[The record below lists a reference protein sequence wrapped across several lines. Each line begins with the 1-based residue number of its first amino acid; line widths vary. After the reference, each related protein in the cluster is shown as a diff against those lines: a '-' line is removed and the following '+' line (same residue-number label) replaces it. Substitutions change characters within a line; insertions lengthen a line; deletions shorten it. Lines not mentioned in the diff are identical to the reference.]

1 MSIITL
7 TTPTGE
13 TQETTFDALLKRSK
27 YTVLYFYPK
36 DDTPGCTLEAQWFNI
51 LLPEFQKLD
60 IQIIW
65 VSHDPHK
72 SHCKFVS
79 KYGLWFPLIAD
90 TDLIIHN
97 DPRFNTWWEK
107 SMYGKK
113 YMGTMRQTFVLDASW
128 NVVKSRDKVDTKA
141 HAQEVLE
148 RARGVE

>member
-1 MSIITL
+1 MTQLTL

-13 TQETTFDALLKRSK
+13 EQSLSVSELLSQAK

-36 DDTPGCTLEAQWFNI
+36 DDTPGCTLEAQWFNA

-60 IQIIW
+60 VQIIW

-113 YMGTMRQTFVLDASW
+113 YMGTMRQTFVLDVSW

-148 RARGVE
+148 WARGME

>member
-1 MSIITL
+1 MTQLTL

-13 TQETTFDALLKRSK
+13 EQSISLSELLSKSK
-27 YTVLYFYPK
+27 YTILYFYPK
-36 DDTPGCTLEAQWFNI
+36 DDTPGCTLEAQWFNA
-51 LLPEFQKLD
+51 LLDEFKKYTV
-60 IQIIW
+60 QIIW

-113 YMGTMRQTFVLDASW
+113 YMWTMRQTYVLDNSG
-128 NVVKSRDKVDTKA
+128 NVVHKWDKVDTKN
-141 HAQEVLE
+141 HAEEVL
-148 RARGVE
+148 GWVKSVK